1 MNEESYNSEG
11 LNNSN
16 DLGCLANFALTFVGG
31 VASVAVL
38 AGVLR
43 LGPIDYARTLYN
55 QMIGD
60 TPALKEKLLDYVRDG
75 ISVQYPRASAHDV
88 QQMVAKELGYKLDHL
103 PESAGRIDPN
113 MASIEALFDASEKH
127 ARSSYQQFVWPSL
140 E

>member
-1 MNEESYNSEG
+1 MNEEPHNSER

-16 DLGCLANFALTFVGG
+16 DLGSLANFALSFVGG

-60 TPALKEKLLDYVRDG
+60 TSALKEKLLDYVRDG
-75 ISVQYPRASAHDV
+75 ISVQYPRASANDV
-88 QQMVAKELGYKLDHL
+88 ELMVARELGYKLDPL
-103 PESAGRIDPN
+103 PESAGRIDSN
-113 MASIEALFDASEKH
+113 KASIEALFDASEKH
-127 ARSSYQQFVWPSL
+127 ARSAYQWFVWPSL
-140 E
+140 K